1 MRRDHY
7 FCINLDVQL
16 SNVKI
21 SNQVKTSTKTP
32 EFSSHGVVV
41 ANTSRKIPNPRALA
55 SSNNP
60 TSISLAI
67 GLPHTEP
74 SVFSLKKPMRGS
86 YQLMGMLSWWALISL
101 IGKEKKRS
109 IFFVVIFNIL
119 IYNEFK
125 LNSKANTIY
134 ILVV

>member
-21 SNQVKTSTKTP
+21 SNQVKTITKTP

-41 ANTSRKIPNPRALA
+41 ANTSRKTPNPRALA

-60 TSISLAI
+60 TSISYAI

-74 SVFSLKKPMRGS
+74 SVFS